1 MTGEKQFRLS
11 KSRDRKWF
19 GLRPRSFFI
28 LVISIVAV
36 WTAPSAA
43 EPPYTERDY
52 MSERERQFH
61 GTIAVV
67 GETYHL
73 SVVNSSFPTILTL
86 VMSSKDKAL
95 HLEIKPEV
103 KPASIVMSVSEPSA
117 YRLLK
122 PVWYDNNLQQ
132 PKRFWTNR
140 YWIPMEECN
149 VNGCP
154 KISFRVTQGAVEIT
168 VLGKR
173 RPYPPLSGD

>member
-1 MTGEKQFRLS
+1 MC
-11 KSRDRKWF
+11 
-19 GLRPRSFFI
+19 P
-28 LVISIVAV
+28 A
-36 WTAPSAA
+36 TAAA
-43 EPPYTERDY
+43 LPPYTERDY

-61 GTIAVV
+61 GTIAIV

-73 SVVNSSFPTILTL
+73 SVVNSSFPAILTF

-103 KPASIVMSVSEPSA
+103 KPASVVMSVSEPSA
-117 YRLLK
+117 FRLLR
-122 PVWYDNNLQQ
+122 PVWCGNKLQE

-154 KISFRVTQGAVEIT
+154 KISFRVTQGAVEII

-173 RPYPPLSGD
+173 RPYPPLRGN

>member
-1 MTGEKQFRLS
+1 LTEERQLRHSLS
-11 KSRDRKWF
+11 QERKR
-19 GLRPRSFFI
+19 GGIQSPSFFI
-28 LVISIVAV
+28 LAIFLVAV
-36 WTAPSAA
+36 WTAPSVAD
-43 EPPYTERDY
+43 PPYTERDY

-73 SVVNSSFPTILTL
+73 SIVNSSFPRILTF
-86 VMSSKDKAL
+86 VMSSKDKAIY
-95 HLEIKPEV
+95 LEIKPEV
-103 KPASIVMSVSEPSA
+103 KPAGIVMSVSEPSA

-140 YWIPMEECN
+140 YWIPLEECN